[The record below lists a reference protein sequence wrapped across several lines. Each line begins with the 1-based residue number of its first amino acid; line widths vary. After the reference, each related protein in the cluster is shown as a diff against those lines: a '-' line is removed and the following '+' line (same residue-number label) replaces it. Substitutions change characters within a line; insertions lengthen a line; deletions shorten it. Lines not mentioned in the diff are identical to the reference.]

1 MIRTLELLALLVGA
15 VLGADQIFWPPRNHS
30 AASPPQGAELI
41 FWPPRNRSTASPRQG
56 AELIFWPPRNRSTA
70 SPRQGDDLI
79 FWPPRNHSTA
89 SPRQGGNRIVW
100 PTIDHSAA
108 SRTFLPPGGGRF
120 PWPTIDHSA
129 ASRTFLPPVQWD
141 QMFDPRESKE
151 VTTFAWQVP
160 TPPLCELPPVTGP
173 CEAYMTKYYYN
184 TTTAT
189 CESFVYGGCLGN
201 QNKFHSA
208 EQCEETCKSRSVVL
222 PRA

>member
-30 AASPPQGAELI
+30 AASPPQGADQI
-41 FWPPRNRSTASPRQG
+41 FWHPPNHSAASPPQG
-56 AELIFWPPRNRSTA
+56 ADQIFWHPPNHSAA
-70 SPRQGDDLI
+70 SPPQGADQI
-79 FWPPRNHSTA
+79 FWPPRNHSAA
-89 SPRQGGNRIVW
+89 SPPQVPWDRKFGPR
-100 PTIDHSAA
+100 A
-108 SRTFLPPGGGRF
+108 S
-120 PWPTIDHSA
+120 
-129 ASRTFLPPVQWD
+129 
-141 QMFDPRESKE
+141 EE
-151 VTTFAWQVP
+151 VILFAWPVS
-160 TPPLCELPPVTGP
+160 TPHLCELPPITGP

-189 CESFVYGGCLGN
+189 CESFTYGGCLGN